1 MVVDSLIAPSLFR
14 WATNKRAAPLTRR
27 GRHNPSTVHYARTS
41 LLQRCHQYITSL
53 DIIANI
59 PVWAHNSAAAGLAI
73 RGSFTLLVLDSI
85 NRADVTR
92 MAVSSLE
99 HASHLSPSPHRGQP
113 FVLHS
118 KHRNVMIAAC
128 AATTGSLWVVAL
140 RVSHQL
146 KHASCNLDSNCTDP
160 RALYALPAMTS
171 TRRVSTF
178 IINLAVGPCFEM
190 SGRLS
195 LDHHPLSGRPAG
207 L

>member
-1 MVVDSLIAPSLFR
+1 MGYEQASSPANTSRSTHPFHGLLCSHQIASTMPSIFHE
-14 WATNKRAAPLTRR
+14 P
-27 GRHNPSTVHYARTS
+27 RHHR
-41 LLQRCHQYITSL
+41 QYY
-53 DIIANI
+53 
-59 PVWAHNSAAAGLAI
+59 VWAHSIAAAGLAI

-99 HASHLSPSPHRGQP
+99 HASQLSPSPHRGQP

-128 AATTGSLWVVAL
+128 ATATGPLWAVAL

-178 IINLAVGPCFEM
+178 IINLAVGPCFGM

-195 LDHHPLSGRPAG
+195 LDHHSLSGRPTG